1 VTRRTS
7 APRGHPGH
15 PPPGNWRR
23 GYASDLNPV
32 EGLLASFEGVELANL
47 AADTVQKVTI
57 AAEHGIRRI
66 RGTRAPGL
74 LVPTSLRLILAGP
87 RLSTPA
93 TDHQVVSVAK
103 SHARRAERN

>member
-7 APRGHPGH
+7 APRGVTPVIRHH
-15 PPPGNWRR
+15 GNWRR

-47 AADTVQKVTI
+47 AADTVQKVTT
-57 AAEHGIRRI
+57 ASERGIRRI
-66 RGTRAPGL
+66 RGTLAPGL

-87 RLSTPA
+87 ACRLCDRPPSRQRRQVTCPA
-93 TDHQVVSVAK
+93 
-103 SHARRAERN
+103 R